1 LLKLFEK
8 SLTFILLCG
17 MIAIAIWQKQ
27 VELRKLFAGSRKTLE
42 FQGQVV
48 GLNMHLKL

>member
-1 LLKLFEK
+1 LLTLT
-8 SLTFILLCG
+8 SLYD